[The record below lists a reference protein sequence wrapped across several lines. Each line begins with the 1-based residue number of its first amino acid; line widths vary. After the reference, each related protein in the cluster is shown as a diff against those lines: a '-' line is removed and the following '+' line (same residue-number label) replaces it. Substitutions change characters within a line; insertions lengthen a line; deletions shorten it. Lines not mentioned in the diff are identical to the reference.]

1 MKTTK
6 TVGLLIGNLLAAVLI
21 GTLLLLAVFAL
32 PTYQPHAAQSAELMA
47 KEGCYPELTG
57 IWFSRLDNWTDSIM
71 LMEASDATDDTLLH
85 RAMLVP
91 HGSFGEESEVS
102 PFDAFQRHELGGEAY
117 TGSVT
122 YARYWHGYLVF
133 LKPLLLVTDY
143 SGIRIVNGAA
153 LLLMTAIALWM
164 LWKRDLKVCA
174 APFAIAALMM
184 MPAVLAKSLQI
195 SVCYYLL
202 TLGVIGMAAI
212 PAEKLDKLTPFLF
225 LNLGI
230 AAAYF
235 DFLTYPVAVFGI
247 PAVVLTV
254 RKTDKPLK
262 DRILCLVLAGL
273 CWGFGFAGMWGSK
286 WLLASLL
293 TEENVIADAF
303 SMILHRT
310 GADSGESYSVLST
323 IQMNLYA
330 FLKSPMSALLL
341 LTGGYWG
348 IALFQKDGPKF
359 SDSLQILI
367 PFLLL
372 ALMPFVWYSFAR
384 NHSWIHFFF
393 TNKLLVVTVFA
404 VLCGLNTA
412 RLQK

>member
-32 PTYQPHAAQSAELMA
+32 PTSQTHAAQSAELMA
-47 KEGCYPELTG
+47 KEGCYPELTN

-71 LMEASDATDDTLLH
+71 LMEASDTTDDTLLH

-153 LLLMTAIALWM
+153 LLLVTAIALWM
-164 LWKRDLKVCA
+164 LWKRDLKVCV

-202 TLGVIGMAAI
+202 TLGVIAMAAI
-212 PAEKLDKLTPFLF
+212 PAEKLDTLTPFLF

-230 AAAYF
+230 AVAYF
-235 DFLTYPVAVFGI
+235 DFLTYPVAVFGV

-262 DRILCLVLAGL
+262 DRILRLVLAGL

-286 WLLASLL
+286 WILSSLL

-303 SMILHRT
+303 AMILHRT
-310 GADSGESYSVLST
+310 SGSDVHYGVFST
-323 IQMNLYA
+323 LQMNLYA
-330 FLKSPMSALLL
+330 FLKNPVSAVLL
-341 LTGGYWG
+341 LTGGYWS
-348 IALFQKDGPKF
+348 IALFQKDSRKF
-359 SDSLQILI
+359 SDSVQILI
-367 PFLLL
+367 PFVLL
-372 ALMPFVWYSFAR
+372 ALMPFVWYLIAR

-404 VLCGLNTA
+404 ALCGLNAA

>member
-32 PTYQPHAAQSAELMA
+32 PTSQPHAAQSAELMA
-47 KEGCYPELTG
+47 KEGCYPELTN

-71 LMEASDATDDTLLH
+71 LMEASDTTDDTLLH

-91 HGSFGEESEVS
+91 HGSFGDESEVS

-153 LLLMTAIALWM
+153 LLLVTAIALWM
-164 LWKRDLKVCA
+164 LWKRDLKVCV

-202 TLGVIGMAAI
+202 TLGVIAMAAI
-212 PAEKLDKLTPFLF
+212 PAEKLDTLTPFLF

-230 AAAYF
+230 AVAYF
-235 DFLTYPVAVFGI
+235 DFLTYPVAVFGV

-262 DRILCLVLAGL
+262 DRILRLVLAGL

-286 WLLASLL
+286 WILSSLL

-303 SMILHRT
+303 AMILHRT
-310 GADSGESYSVLST
+310 SGSDVHYGVFST
-323 IQMNLYA
+323 LQMNLYA
-330 FLKSPMSALLL
+330 FLKNPVSAVLL
-341 LTGGYWG
+341 LTGGYWS
-348 IALFQKDGPKF
+348 IALFQKDSRKF
-359 SDSLQILI
+359 SDSVQILI
-367 PFLLL
+367 PFVLL
-372 ALMPFVWYSFAR
+372 ALMPFVWYLIAR

-404 VLCGLNTA
+404 ALCGLNTA